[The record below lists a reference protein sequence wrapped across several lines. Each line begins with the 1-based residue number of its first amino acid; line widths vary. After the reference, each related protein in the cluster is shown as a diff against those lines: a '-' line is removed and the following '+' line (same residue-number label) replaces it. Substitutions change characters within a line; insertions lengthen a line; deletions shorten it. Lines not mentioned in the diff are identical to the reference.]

1 MAHLHIP
8 RERPD
13 PALTLPSLILLAL
26 ATLLL
31 HCLTNARYGFHR
43 DELATLDDA
52 RRLAWGYVGYPPV
65 APFVARVALE
75 LFGPSL
81 VGLRFF
87 SALALSVVM
96 VLAGLMA
103 RELGGSRTAQTLTA
117 VAVAVAPLSL
127 IQGALFQYVSFD
139 YLWWVLT
146 AYLTLRLLNSDDP
159 RWWLGIGASIGLG
172 MMTRYS
178 MGFLAAGVV
187 AGVVLTQLNR
197 TA

>member
-1 MAHLHIP
+1 M
-8 RERPD
+8 
-13 PALTLPSLILLAL
+13 